1 MLCVVAMGVQM
12 SDGNTRKVNEAALK
26 DPGEQ
31 WRPMA
36 KFKSFQK
43 NDQIWVLVGIGLLIL
58 TMNIVFGLGGDNGAN
73 TDMILK

>member
-1 MLCVVAMGVQM
+1 MGVKM
-12 SDGNTRKVNEAALK
+12 SDGDTRKVNEQALK

-31 WRPMA
+31 WKPMG

-43 NDQIWVLVGIGLLIL
+43 NDQIWVLVGIGLLII
-58 TMNIVFGLGGDNGAN
+58 TMNLVFGLGGDNAAT